1 MSRCQTELAAKKGGH
16 EWILYTDERLPST
29 RGSPRAKGA
38 PDGQCLVYK
47 TDNGKRSIDEDRRI
61 LKTQLLPAFGAER
74 PVKDV
79 SGKLIAHFERR
90 RVGQVSAFT
99 VRNELTVLRHM
110 LRLAKRWGYLDQVP
124 DIQLPKKPDD
134 RQRYLEQDELARLLT
149 ASAKSKNPYLHA
161 IVTLAVN
168 TGMRKGEVLGLEWER
183 INLSTSGI
191 TLYRTKSGKPRGVPI
206 NQAVYDAL
214 VRLEPDLERRIG
226 LVFKRRAGAAWGQV
240 RTAFASAC
248 KKAGIERFRFH
259 DLRHTAASHLVMRG
273 ASLNDVRELLGH
285 FDLKVTQLRA
295 PEPGPPP
302 PSRRTPRRAH
312 AGERK
317 SARVGP

>member
-1 MSRCQTELAAKKGGH
+1 
-16 EWILYTDERLPST
+16 
-29 RGSPRAKGA
+29 
-38 PDGQCLVYK
+38 
-47 TDNGKRSIDEDRRI
+47 
-61 LKTQLLPAFGAER
+61 
-74 PVKDV
+74 V
-79 SGKLIAHFERR
+79 SGKLIAQYERR

-168 TGMRKGEVLGLEWER
+168 TGMRKGELLGLEWER

-191 TLYRTKSGKPRGVPI
+191 TLYRTESGKPRGVPI

-214 VRLEPDLERRIG
+214 VRLEPELERRVG
-226 LVFKRRAGAAWGQV
+226 LVFKRRDDAAWGQV
-240 RTAFASAC
+240 RTAFASAY

-285 FDLKVTQLRA
+285 SDLKMTQRYAHLSPA
-295 PEPGPPP
+295 HL
-302 PSRRTPRRAH
+302 RRA
-312 AGERK
+312 
-317 SARVGP
+317 VGLLDGLTPTRAEASELAHELAQSDKMAAESSVSDTQVADSNGNAPVAQVDRAAVS